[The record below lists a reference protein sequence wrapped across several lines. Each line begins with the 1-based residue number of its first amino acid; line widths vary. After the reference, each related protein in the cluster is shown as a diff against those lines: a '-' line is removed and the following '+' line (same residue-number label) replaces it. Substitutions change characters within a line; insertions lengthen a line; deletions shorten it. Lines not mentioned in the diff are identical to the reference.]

1 MKNINDKNINNALK
15 NSNINID
22 ELKAA
27 AQSGNVEQYISRAL
41 PKDASDKIK
50 KILAN
55 KEETQKILST
65 PQAKDLLNKLMNK

>member
-27 AQSGNVEQYISRAL
+27 AQSGNAEQYISRAL
-41 PKDASDKIK
+41 PKQATKSK
-50 KILAN
+50 KSSQIRRKL
-55 KEETQKILST
+55 KKFF
-65 PQAKDLLNKLMNK
+65 PLLKQRICLIN

>member
-27 AQSGNVEQYISRAL
+27 AQSGNAEQYISRAL

-50 KILAN
+50 KSSQIRRKL
-55 KEETQKILST
+55 KKFF
-65 PQAKDLLNKLMNK
+65 PLLKQRICLIN

>member
-27 AQSGNVEQYISRAL
+27 AQSAMPSSISAEHCQRTQAT
-41 PKDASDKIK
+41 KSK
-50 KILAN
+50 KSSQIRRKL
-55 KEETQKILST
+55 KKFF
-65 PQAKDLLNKLMNK
+65 PLLKQRICLIN

>member
-27 AQSGNVEQYISRAL
+27 AHSGNAEQYISRAL

>member
-27 AQSGNVEQYISRAL
+27 AQSGNAEAVNMLGRCYI
-41 PKDASDKIK
+41 
-50 KILAN
+50 AN

>member
-1 MKNINDKNINNALK
+1 MKSINDKNINNALK

-27 AQSGNVEQYISRAL
+27 AQSGNAEQYISRAL

>member
-27 AQSGNVEQYISRAL
+27 AQSGNAEHCPRTQATKS
-41 PKDASDKIK
+41 K
-50 KILAN
+50 KSSQIRRKL
-55 KEETQKILST
+55 KKFF
-65 PQAKDLLNKLMNK
+65 PLLKQRICLIN

>member
-22 ELKAA
+22 EFKAA
-27 AQSGNVEQYISRAL
+27 AQSGNAEQYISRAL

>member
-27 AQSGNVEQYISRAL
+27 AQSGNAEQNISRAL

-65 PQAKDLLNKLMNK
+65 PQAKDLRNKLMNK

>member
-27 AQSGNVEQYISRAL
+27 AQSGNAEQ
-41 PKDASDKIK
+41 
-50 KILAN
+50 
-55 KEETQKILST
+55 
-65 PQAKDLLNKLMNK
+65 